1 MQTRTLRS
9 DLMLLLTAAIWGFA
23 FVAQRLGM
31 EHVGPFTFNA
41 SRFFLGALSLLPLL
55 LIFKPEVKAVDHTA
69 KKPISLWLGGAM
81 AGTLLFMGAALQQV
95 GLQYTTA
102 GKAGFITGLYI
113 ILVPMLAL
121 FWGQRTGRNTWFGAL
136 LAVVGL
142 YLLSINDDFSLSYGD
157 LLQLIGAFFW
167 AGHVLMIGWLSP
179 QLDAIRLSIAQ
190 FFTCGVISLIA
201 AFATETPSFADVAAG
216 WQPIAYAGLLSVGVA
231 YTLQVVAQKN
241 TPASH
246 AAIILSLEAVF
257 AVIGGYLMLNEL
269 LSLKA
274 LIGCGLMLAGMLIS
288 QINPKQKPMVET
300 AH

>member
-9 DLMLLLTAAIWGFA
+9 DLMLLLTAAIWGLA

-55 LIFKPEVKAVDHTA
+55 LFFKPEVKAVAATA

-81 AGTLLFMGAALQQV
+81 AGVLLFMGAALQQV

-121 FWGQRTGRNTWFGAL
+121 FWGQKTGRNTWLGAL

-167 AGHVLMIGWLSP
+167 AGHVLLIGWLSP
-179 QLDAIRLSIAQ
+179 QLDAIRLSIVQ

-201 AFATETPSFADVAAG
+201 AFVTETPQIADIAAG

-231 YTLQVVAQKN
+231 YTLQVVAQKS

-274 LIGCGLMLAGMLIS
+274 MIGCGLMLMGMLIS
-288 QINPKQKPMVET
+288 QINPKQKPMVEM